1 MDQRAGNFARHK
13 LGAALNP
20 RPAETEGREL
30 VDSARDKRTGDIID
44 AEQLWDLE
52 VVDKEAYECP
62 GCGIQVFPASYRKNI
77 NKKRPYFTPMDNKHI
92 QPCGVDGVEKLVKKA
107 KSEKVGTPEGFPVP
121 FPNRLRFD
129 EERPVTAGGD
139 VPGAGEG
146 AGRTRTRAN
155 GERGAAYH
163 GHTVKT
169 IRPVCRVFMDF
180 PNDRAQLPLEIPGCP
195 GTTYAGVF
203 RGLGFFGI
211 EAQQPPTRLFCAALR
226 WDSAVETDTYIEW
239 ALDAGE
245 WPKGE
250 KRPTRFYKVRVM
262 WAEWTDRQRNT
273 LREEIEIAKDAVKGK
288 TGQPEKAWLFFV
300 GTQDAED
307 ATLFTVNRYPFI
319 CCRVGEMIWPRR

>member
-92 QPCGVDGVEKLVKKA
+92 QPCGIDGLEKLVKKA

-139 VPGAGEG
+139 APGAGEG

-163 GHTVKT
+163 GHTVKS

-226 WDSAVETDTYIEW
+226 WGSAVETDTYIEW

-288 TGQPEKAWLFFV
+288 AGQPEKAWLFFV

>member
-180 PNDRAQLPLEIPGCP
+180 PNDRVQLPLEIPGCP

-211 EAQQPPTRLFCAALR
+211 EAQQPPTRLFYAALR
-226 WDSAVETDTYIEW
+226 WGSAVETDAYIEW

-245 WPKGE
+245 WPEGAP
-250 KRPTRFYKVRVM
+250 RPTRFYKVRAM
-262 WAEWTDRQRNT
+262 WAGWTDRQRNT
-273 LREEIEIAKDAVKGK
+273 LRDEIEIAKDAVKGK

-300 GTQDAED
+300 GTQDPED
-307 ATLFTVNRYPFI
+307 VSVFVVDRYPFI
-319 CCRVGEMIWPRR
+319 SCRVGEMIRPRR

>member
-1 MDQRAGNFARHK
+1 MVSST
-13 LGAALNP
+13 P
-20 RPAETEGREL
+20 RPHEL
-30 VDSARDKRTGDIID
+30 IKKWEKDPLIEIKRGT
-44 AEQLWDLE
+44 
-52 VVDKEAYECP
+52 
-62 GCGIQVFPASYRKNI
+62 S
-77 NKKRPYFTPMDNKHI
+77 MDNKHI

-139 VPGAGEG
+139 APGAGEG

-203 RGLGFFGI
+203 RGLGFLGSKRNNLQRDCS
-211 EAQQPPTRLFCAALR
+211 ALHCVGAPQSRRKPTSSGPWMQASGRRVRSGLHG
-226 WDSAVETDTYIEW
+226 S
-239 ALDAGE
+239 
-245 WPKGE
+245 
-250 KRPTRFYKVRVM
+250 TRF
-262 WAEWTDRQRNT
+262 A
-273 LREEIEIAKDAVKGK
+273 
-288 TGQPEKAWLFFV
+288 
-300 GTQDAED
+300 
-307 ATLFTVNRYPFI
+307 
-319 CCRVGEMIWPRR
+319 